1 MKSCTTNG
9 IVAASL
15 SLLLSSGTAAFASAN
30 DSNGGVGLGA
40 TRLVYHESDKQISL
54 SLRNTSAQTPFL
66 VQSFVLS
73 SAQTKTEDFVVTPPL
88 FLLKTQRENLIR
100 IMYVGPELP
109 KDRESLFYVS
119 SRAIP
124 STEKND
130 GGTNQ
135 LKIAVQSV
143 IKMFWRPDN
152 LPISISNAPAALRCS
167 YSGSDILVDNPS
179 PYFITL
185 TQMKVGTQ
193 ALKNEMIAPKSQH
206 TFKVPHQ
213 VTGKLMYRTI
223 NDYGAITEEL
233 ECKS

>member
-1 MKSCTTNG
+1 M
-9 IVAASL
+9 
-15 SLLLSSGTAAFASAN
+15 
-30 DSNGGVGLGA
+30 
-40 TRLVYHESDKQISL
+40 VYHESDKQISL

-66 VQSFVLS
+66 VQSFVLN

-100 IMYVGPELP
+100 IMYVGPDLP

-152 LPISISNAPAALRCS
+152 LPVSISAAPAALRCS
-167 YSGSDILVDNPS
+167 YPGNDILVDNPT
-179 PYFITL
+179 PYFITHY
-185 TQMKVGTQ
+185 
-193 ALKNEMIAPKSQH
+193 ANEGWNAVAK
-206 TFKVPHQ
+206 K
-213 VTGKLMYRTI
+213 
-223 NDYGAITEEL
+223 
-233 ECKS
+233 